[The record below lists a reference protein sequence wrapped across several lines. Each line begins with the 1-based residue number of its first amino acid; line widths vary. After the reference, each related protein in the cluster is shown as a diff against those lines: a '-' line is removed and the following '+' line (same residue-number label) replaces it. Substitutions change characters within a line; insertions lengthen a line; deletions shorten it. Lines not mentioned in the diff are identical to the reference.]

1 MRDKV
6 LRRMLRKNRKHD
18 ARVAQKLE
26 WERIGKFKAPAKASL
41 GNKTR
46 SVCGGGEIPNSR

>member
-6 LRRMLRKNRKHD
+6 LRRMLRKYRKHD

-26 WERIGKFKAPAKASL
+26 WERIRKFKAPAKASL